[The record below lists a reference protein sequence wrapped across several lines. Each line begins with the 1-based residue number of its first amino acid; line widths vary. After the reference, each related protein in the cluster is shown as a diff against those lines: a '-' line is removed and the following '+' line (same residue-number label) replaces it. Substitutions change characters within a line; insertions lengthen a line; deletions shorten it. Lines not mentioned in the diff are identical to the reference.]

1 MNLFK
6 TTLLATALIAAF
18 PLVAQAESQFI
29 NGAANPATAKL
40 DFRVTIPRIL
50 FLRVGSDSA
59 TINLVDFAPTA
70 AQLGDSSVVAG
81 TGGDGTAPGAVTAQV
96 RGNNGNIT
104 LLATT
109 GGALSNGAGDT
120 IPYSQILTAATP
132 ITAGALLA
140 APVLADGASAPVV
153 LAPTQGSK
161 ITVRDARWTFSYA
174 NNAIVAP
181 GTYGGVDTNNGRVTY
196 TASMP

>member
-1 MNLFK
+1 MRVLK
-6 TTLLATALIAAF
+6 STLLATALLAVF
-18 PLVAQAESQFI
+18 PMLAQAESQFI
-29 NGAANPATAKL
+29 DGAGNATAKL
-40 DFRVTIPRIL
+40 DFQIKIPRIL
-50 FLRVGSDSA
+50 FLRVGSDSS
-59 TINLVDFAPTA
+59 TINLIDFSPTA
-70 AQLGDSSVVAG
+70 AQLGNGSVVAG
-81 TGGDGTAPGAVTAQV
+81 TGGDGTGPGAVTAQV

-109 GGALSNGAGDT
+109 GGALTNASGDT
-120 IPYSQILTAATP
+120 IPYSQIATVATP

-140 APVLADGASAPVV
+140 APILADGASAPVL

-161 ITVRDARWTFSYA
+161 ITERDARWTFSYA
-174 NNAIVAP
+174 NNAFVAP